1 MAVNV
6 GSASVTITPTMTGFG
21 SKINKELGSAGT
33 SGGAAFSK
41 AFSGKATSS
50 TGSMCRGTEAPAPP
64 QARGWAR
71 PSARP

>member
-6 GSASVTITPTMTGFG
+6 GSASVTITPTMAGFG

-41 AFSGKATSS
+41 AFSGKANSS
-50 TGSMCRGTEAPAPP
+50 TGSSPNIRSRVWSISLASSTPAS
-64 QARGWAR
+64 R
-71 PSARP
+71 